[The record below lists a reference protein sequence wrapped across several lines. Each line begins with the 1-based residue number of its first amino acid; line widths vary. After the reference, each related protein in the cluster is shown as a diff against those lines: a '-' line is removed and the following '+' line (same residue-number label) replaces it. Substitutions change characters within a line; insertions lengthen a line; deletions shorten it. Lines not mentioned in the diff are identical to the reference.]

1 MYNGYKERGEENM
14 KYRCLILDHDDTV
27 VQSTPEIHYPS
38 FLEALSILRPEMPAL
53 SLQQF
58 ISYCFNP
65 GFSELCI
72 DIMKFTSEEQQ
83 QQYQIWKKYTETR
96 IPDFYP
102 GIAEFLQDYKNTGG
116 IITVVSHS
124 ESQQILRDYQ
134 TKCKLTPELIFGWE
148 LAEHQRKPYPYP
160 VREIL
165 KCFNLKEDEVL
176 VLDDLKP
183 GLVMARSCG
192 VTFASAGWSHTIP
205 AIKEYMTANSDYY
218 FSTVA
223 SLRKFILND

>member
-1 MYNGYKERGEENM
+1 M
-14 KYRCLILDHDDTV
+14 KYRCLILDHDDTA

-38 FLEALSILRPEMPAL
+38 FLEALSLLRPEMQPL
-53 SLQQF
+53 SLHQF
-58 ISYCFNP
+58 TSYCFNP
-65 GFSELCI
+65 GFSELCM
-72 DIMKFTSEEQQ
+72 DILKFTEEEQL
-83 QQYQIWKKYTETR
+83 QQYQIWKRYTETR

-102 GIAEFLQDYKNTGG
+102 GIPKFIQTYKNAGG

-148 LAEHQRKPYPYP
+148 LAAEQRKPNPYP

-165 KCFNLKEDEVL
+165 KSFKLHESEVL

-192 VTFASAGWSHTIP
+192 ITFAAAGWSHNIHTIR
-205 AIKEYMTANSDYY
+205 KYRQANPDYY
-218 FSTVA
+218 FPTVA
-223 SLRKFILND
+223 SFSQFILGDN